1 MGFRSAATVPTGT
14 TVGAGCCAKA
24 EAVNPQIRT
33 AAVIETRIAVSFF
46 AKAALPD
53 AGVAPSIDNFDLGPT
68 GAPLDATAADIAHT
82 LYRRRF
88 QERRSLMPGRS
99 LPSFRIAVVEQRAE
113 IRRIKF
119 FVLHV
124 REIGFDIGEVVID
137 AVALGRR
144 IDGDD
149 VVVAAVMDHRRDSS
163 FRSATTGP
171 SRIRARYRR
180 AFAGRHSTR
189 SVGRVV
195 LYPRALRRT
204 ALQTDLHLPKYPPAR
219 SSYTAYGG
227 DRYRPPRGRRKARS

>member
-1 MGFRSAATVPTGT
+1 MGFRSATTVPTGT

-99 LPSFRIAVVEQRAE
+99 LPSFPIAIVQQGAE

-119 FVLHV
+119 LLLHV
-124 REIGFDIGEVVID
+124 RERALGIWE
-137 AVALGRR
+137 AVRDPGPLGRR
-144 IDGDD
+144 HG
-149 VVVAAVMDHRRDSS
+149 
-163 FRSATTGP
+163 
-171 SRIRARYRR
+171 
-180 AFAGRHSTR
+180 AG
-189 SVGRVV
+189 
-195 LYPRALRRT
+195 
-204 ALQTDLHLPKYPPAR
+204 
-219 SSYTAYGG
+219 
-227 DRYRPPRGRRKARS
+227 